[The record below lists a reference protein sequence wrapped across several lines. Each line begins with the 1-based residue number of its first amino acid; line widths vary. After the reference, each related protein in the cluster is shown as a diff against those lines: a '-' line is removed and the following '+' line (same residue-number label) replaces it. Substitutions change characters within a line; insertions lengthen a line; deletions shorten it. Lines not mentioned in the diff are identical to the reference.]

1 MSPITSPIASLT
13 IFTRQKEHEQE
24 EQEEFFV
31 TEKSER

>member
-24 EQEEFFV
+24 EEFFV